1 MNSLLNIGTD
11 VEAVLKTK
19 EAILEILN
27 ARADQE
33 TIRMALSV
41 LQTGIQPQGTIVTN
55 CHFSSATPNYQME
68 TECGGV
74 QDDTLEVERTTE
86 IENGK

>member
-27 ARADQE
+27 AHADQE
-33 TIRMALSV
+33 TIRIALSV

-68 TECGGV
+68 TESGGV
-74 QDDTLEVERTTE
+74 QDDTQDDKATTDV
-86 IENGK
+86 